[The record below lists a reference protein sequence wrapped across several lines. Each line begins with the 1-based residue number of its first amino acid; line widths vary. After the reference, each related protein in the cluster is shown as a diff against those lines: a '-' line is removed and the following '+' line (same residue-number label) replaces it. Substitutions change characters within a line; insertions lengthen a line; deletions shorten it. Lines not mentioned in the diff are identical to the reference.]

1 MAAFTDSFCSYLKK
15 PYYPRFWDKNC
26 KQFVNLSRTRLVSRF
41 EYEETKNLKVAFSA
55 QGL

>member
-26 KQFVNLSRTRLVSRF
+26 KQFVNLSRTRLLSRF

-55 QGL
+55 